1 MRRRGSY
8 TIEASFLMPLIIGV
22 IMFILYMAYFT
33 HDRAIL
39 QKCAYTAALRGS
51 QVRSGDQKTYLVAEE
66 NAVCLPEGHLLGP
79 WELAHRIEVTES
91 QVTVTYTG
99 SFRPLEGILLDL
111 VLKQNEWQAEKT
123 ASAYRIDEPL
133 FIRRIRK

>member
-39 QKCAYTAALRGS
+39 Q
-51 QVRSGDQKTYLVAEE
+51 
-66 NAVCLPEGHLLGP
+66 LL
-79 WELAHRIEVTES
+79 
-91 QVTVTYTG
+91 
-99 SFRPLEGILLDL
+99 
-111 VLKQNEWQAEKT
+111 
-123 ASAYRIDEPL
+123 
-133 FIRRIRK
+133 